1 MNKKLL
7 TIVFVSIWLAACSSS
22 NPVKEF
28 PVGSITCKN
37 KQDHKLD
44 FTYMPENALAWHSVD
59 YNMPVYLIDTI
70 DSGQIAVNSLEL
82 ENYTCTNNGL

>member
-7 TIVFVSIWLAACSSS
+7 SALLVGLLTACSVAA
-22 NPVKEF
+22 VKEF

-37 KQDHKLD
+37 KQDAKLD
-44 FTYMPENALAWHSVD
+44 FTYLPENALAWHSVD
-59 YNMPVYLIDTI
+59 YNMDIYLIDTI

-82 ENYTCTNNGL
+82 ENYTCSKNSL